1 MENQT
6 IEINIRNFIIGAAFS
21 AVLICFGSIG
31 TQAQATCLTAQ
42 AIMAQKD
49 TITQAEVL
57 KQRDCWV
64 EKLKNSPRTR
74 EMNFAGA
81 FLMGADLSDS
91 KVTMPVDKYKNLD
104 LTDANLSRADLSGAN
119 LMDAILNRADLSGT
133 DLRGAD
139 LRGTKLNG
147 AILIS
152 ANLSGSKL
160 YIANLTNAD
169 LRGADLTDCGFFTYD
184 EGFAKVRSNYSDEE
198 WRRIPGADLT
208 SIKKD
213 IATRTEVGLSVKLT
227 GARISSAT
235 KGTSATYWTAN
246 GGVVTN

>member
-1 MENQT
+1 MKKLT
-6 IEINIRNFIIGAAFS
+6 IEINIRNFIIGAAAS

-64 EKLKNSPRTR
+64 AKLKNQGNRD
-74 EMNFAGA
+74 MNFAGA
-81 FLMGADLSDS
+81 FLMGADLSAS
-91 KVTMPVDKYKNLD
+91 NITMPVDKYKNLD
-104 LTDANLSRADLSGAN
+104 LNDANLSRADLSGAN
-119 LMDAILNRADLSGT
+119 LMDAILNRADLSGA

-139 LRGTKLNG
+139 LRGAKLNG

-160 YIANLTNAD
+160 YIANLTNAY

-208 SIKKD
+208 NIKKD
-213 IATRTEVGLSVKLT
+213 IATRTEVGLSVNLK
-227 GARISSAT
+227 GAKISSAT
-235 KGTSATYWTAN
+235 KGTSVTYWTAN
-246 GGVVTN
+246 GGVVAD